1 MKKRNWKR
9 WFLLLLLLAAWQETG
24 ASLTVLAERGN
35 RFWDILE
42 AMIPPDP
49 GYFGQ
54 VVRPL
59 AATIRMSVLGS
70 ALGTILGFLGALAAN
85 RWTNPH
91 AGLRVPFK
99 LLIQLLRTV
108 PALILALLCT
118 FLVGLGTSAGTLAL
132 AIYTFGV
139 MTRLGYEDIETAD
152 WKGARA
158 LAAAGTGR
166 FRAFWRAIL
175 PKVLPGYLTNALYLW
190 EANVRQAAILG
201 YVGAGGIGLL
211 LNERLAWR
219 DYSQVGTILVL
230 LYGVVLASETL
241 SELLRQGLVG
251 KWSIGIRLRRG
262 VLAIGVLLL
271 LWSFGSLEPVGG
283 SGLKAARAV
292 LFGLTHPD
300 VSMLVDL
307 THEGVLY
314 LLWETFCIALLGTVG
329 GAVLAGVLSS
339 LSSFRL
345 LPVKVALLPRLLL
358 LAIRTVP
365 VFVYGLL
372 WIRVTGPGPFAGA
385 LTLMLCSI
393 GLLAKRFLIALEE
406 ISPGP
411 YRAYEAMG
419 CGRVRAFWR
428 GLLPQLRPGWGAA
441 ILYRLDVN
449 LREAAILGLV
459 GAGGIGTPLILAL
472 QHYKWQ
478 EAGALLWGLAVLVT
492 GVEAVSVRLRKGEE
506 H

>member
-1 MKKRNWKR
+1 MKKVHGGR
-9 WFLLLLLLAAWQETG
+9 WLLLLLLLAAWEETG
-24 ASLTVLAERGN
+24 ASVMVLVQRGGC
-35 RFWDILE
+35 FLDILE
-42 AMIPPDP
+42 AMVPADT

-70 ALGTILGFLGALAAN
+70 VLGTALGFGGAFAAN
-85 RWTNPH
+85 RWINRYLL
-91 AGLRVPFK
+91 LRVPFK

-108 PALILALLCT
+108 PALILALFCT
-118 FLVGLGTSAGTLAL
+118 FLVGLGTLAGTLAL
-132 AIYTFGV
+132 TVYTFGV
-139 MTRLGYEDIETAD
+139 MTRLGYEDMENAD

-158 LAAAGTGR
+158 MEAAGTGR
-166 FRAFWRAIL
+166 LRAFWRAIL

-201 YVGAGGIGLL
+201 YVGAGGIGLI

-219 DYSQVGTILVL
+219 AYSQVGTILLL
-230 LYGVVLASETL
+230 LYGVVLASELL
-241 SELLRQGLVG
+241 SELLRQGLAG
-251 KWSIGIRLRRG
+251 QWSLGHRLQKGLLAAG
-262 VLAIGVLLL
+262 VLVFV
-271 LWSFGSLEPVGG
+271 WSLGSLEPAGG
-283 SGLKAARAV
+283 SGLKAAQAV

-300 VSMLVDL
+300 ASMLLDL
-307 THEGVLY
+307 SHEGVPC

-345 LPVKVALLPRLLL
+345 LPVGAAMLPRLLL

-406 ISPGP
+406 VSPGP

-419 CGRVRAFWR
+419 CGRFKAFWR
-428 GLLPQLRPGWGAA
+428 GLLPQLQPGWGAA

-449 LREAAILGLV
+449 LRDASILGLV

-478 EAGALLWGLAVLVT
+478 EAGALLWGLAVLVAA
-492 GVEAVSVRLRKGEE
+492 VEAASERLRKG
-506 H
+506 

>member
-1 MKKRNWKR
+1 MKKVHGGR
-9 WFLLLLLLAAWQETG
+9 WLLLFLLLAAWEETG
-24 ASLTVLAERGN
+24 ASVMVLVQRGS
-35 RFWDILE
+35 RFLDILE
-42 AMIPPDP
+42 AMVPVDT

-70 ALGTILGFLGALAAN
+70 VLGTVLGFGGAFAAN
-85 RWTNPH
+85 RWINRYSL
-91 AGLRVPFK
+91 LRVPFK

-118 FLVGLGTSAGTLAL
+118 FLVGLGTFAGTLAL
-132 AIYTFGV
+132 ALYTFGV
-139 MTRLGYEDIETAD
+139 MTRLGYEDIENAD
-152 WKGARA
+152 WKGAKA

-166 FRAFWRAIL
+166 GKAFFRAIL
-175 PKVLPGYLTNALYLW
+175 PKVLSGYLTNALYLW

-201 YVGAGGIGLL
+201 YVGAGGIGLI

-219 DYSQVGTILVL
+219 AYSQVGAILLL
-230 LYGVVLASETL
+230 LYGVVLFSETL
-241 SELLRQGLVG
+241 SELLRQGLTG
-251 KWSIGIRLRRG
+251 CWQPGRQARRG
-262 VLAIGVLLL
+262 FWTVEVLVL
-271 LWSFGSLEPVGG
+271 LWSLDRLELSGG
-283 SGLKAARAV
+283 SGLGAARAV
-292 LFGLTHPD
+292 LYGLTHPD
-300 VSMLVDL
+300 TSMLLDL
-307 THEGVLY
+307 SHEGVLY
-314 LLWETFCIALLGTVG
+314 LLWETFCIALMGTMG
-329 GAVLAGVLSS
+329 GAVLAGVLSC

-345 LPVKVALLPRLLL
+345 LPVQAALLPRLLL

-406 ISPGP
+406 VSPGP

-419 CGRVRAFWR
+419 CGRFKAFWR
-428 GLLPQLRPGWGAA
+428 GLLPQLQPGWGAA

-478 EAGALLWGLAVLVT
+478 EAGALLWGLAVLVAAA
-492 GVEAVSVRLRKGEE
+492 EAVSERLRKG
-506 H
+506 

>member
-1 MKKRNWKR
+1 MKRFRWKR
-9 WFLLLLLLAAWQETG
+9 WFLLFLLLAAWQETG
-24 ASLTVLAERGN
+24 ASLTVLAQRGG
-35 RFWDILE
+35 RFFDILGS
-42 AMIPPDP
+42 MLPPDTQ
-49 GYFGQ
+49 YFS
-54 VVRPL
+54 VVLQPL
-59 AATIRMSVLGS
+59 SATIRMSVLGS
-70 ALGTILGFLGALAAN
+70 ILGTLLGFLGALYAN
-85 RWTNPH
+85 RWTNPYPV
-91 AGLRVPFK
+91 LRIPFK

-118 FLVGLGTSAGTLAL
+118 FLVGLGTLAGTLAL
-132 AIYTFGV
+132 TIYTFGV
-139 MTRLGYEDIETAD
+139 MTRLGYEDMENAD
-152 WKGARA
+152 WKGAQA
-158 LAAAGTGR
+158 LTAAGSGR
-166 FRAFWRAIL
+166 GKAFFRAIL

-219 DYSQVGTILVL
+219 AYSQVGAILVL

-241 SELLRQGLVG
+241 SELLQRGLSGHWQWSGRQKKWLGLATVLVVF
-251 KWSIGIRLRRG
+251 WSL
-262 VLAIGVLLL
+262 
-271 LWSFGSLEPVGG
+271 GSLETPGG

-292 LFGLTHPD
+292 LYGLLHPEL
-300 VSMLVDL
+300 SMLLDF
-307 THEGVLY
+307 TREGVLY
-314 LLWETFCIALLGTVG
+314 LLWETFCIALLGTLG
-329 GAVLAGVLSS
+329 GAVLAGLLSS
-339 LSSFRL
+339 VSSFRL
-345 LPVKVALLPRLLL
+345 LPVQVALVPRLVL

-372 WIRVTGPGPFAGA
+372 WIRVTGPGPYAGA

-393 GLLAKRFLIALEE
+393 GLLSKRFLIALEG
-406 ISPGP
+406 ISLGP

-419 CGRVRAFWR
+419 AGRARAFCR
-428 GLLPQLRPGWGAA
+428 GVLPQLMPGWGAA

-478 EAGALLWGLAVLVT
+478 EAGALLWGLAVMVA
-492 GVEAVSVRLRKGEE
+492 GVEAISEGMRKS
-506 H
+506 